1 MTARANGITALIHG
15 RPSCDS
21 SDYDPRGMGSTV
33 KLEPVPPTP
42 RSAVALLERAASVG
56 HNQAGSTRAMPLDYR
71 IHHQLRLVLTR
82 AVGVLT
88 DDQIFA
94 YQDEVWSRPDVAGYD
109 ELVDMSDVE
118 HVAVPSIDRVVQLAA
133 ASAGMDPKTPVTR
146 FASVAPRDFEFGLGR
161 LYGARRELD
170 GRGTKRVGVFRS
182 RAEALEWLGLEK
194 APDETAGEAG

>member
-1 MTARANGITALIHG
+1 
-15 RPSCDS
+15 
-21 SDYDPRGMGSTV
+21 
-33 KLEPVPPTP
+33 
-42 RSAVALLERAASVG
+42 
-56 HNQAGSTRAMPLDYR
+56 MPLEYR
-71 IHHQLRLVLTR
+71 IDHQLRLVLTR

-133 ASAGMDPKTPVTR
+133 LSARMDPETPVTR
-146 FASVAPRDFEFGLGR
+146 FAIVAPRDFEFGLGR

-182 RAEALEWLGLEK
+182 RVEALEWLGLEK
-194 APDETAGEAG
+194 EPEES